1 MDDIQSLYQ
10 KAGEFHGSVCAGII
24 LGVRMAFLACQ
35 LHGITDPN
43 SPENRKK
50 LITWVEIDRC
60 ATDGIQS
67 VTGCSLG
74 RRTLKVMNYGIMAAT
89 FLNVDSQKAFRISVH
104 PDSRHK
110 AKTLFPELIDSNH
123 VYIEAYKQ
131 MTDNDLFV
139 VEEVRVDVPEREM
152 PGPLPKRTACTQCG
166 EEIIKGWEIIK
177 EDKTLCRRC
186 ANLSLYYTP
195 LKLYSAEIN
204 TYH

>member
-10 KAGEFHGSVCAGII
+10 KAGTFHGSVCAGII

-35 LHGITDPN
+35 MHGVNEPN
-43 SPENRKK
+43 SPETCKK

-74 RRTLKVMNYGIMAAT
+74 RRTLKLINYGIMAAT
-89 FLNVDSQKAFRISVH
+89 FLNVESQKAFRISVH
-104 PDSRHK
+104 PNSRNK
-110 AKTLFPELIDSNH
+110 AKALLPELMDSNLA
-123 VYIEAYKQ
+123 YIEAYKQ

-152 PGPLPKRTACTQCG
+152 PGPPPKRTACTLCG
-166 EEIIKGWEIIK
+166 EEILKGWEIIK

-186 ANLSLYYTP
+186 ADLPLYYTP
-195 LKLYSAEIN
+195 LK
-204 TYH
+204 